1 MEPSATGTVG
11 GARAR
16 TGRPRSTSQADLE
29 RVGFELFERKGFED
43 TTVDDIAAAAGIGR
57 RTFFRY
63 FASKNDLV
71 WGDFEGQL
79 IRLRALLAAVPEDT
93 PVMDALR
100 TTVIEFNSFD
110 RDTVPWH
117 RRRME
122 LILRVPALQADSALR
137 YNSWRSVITEFA
149 AARTGGTPRD
159 LEPRLIGNLALAA
172 AVASYELW
180 LEDDAAELPALMDAA
195 FRRLAAGF

>member
-1 MEPSATGTVG
+1 VEPSATGVVDD
-11 GARAR
+11 ARAR
-16 TGRPRSTSQADLE
+16 SGRPRSTSRADLE
-29 RVGFELFERKGFED
+29 RIGFQLFERKGFEE
-43 TTVDDIAAAAGIGR
+43 TTIDDIAVEAGIGR

-79 IRLRALLAAVPEDT
+79 VRLRELLAEIPDDM
-93 PVMDALR
+93 PIMDGLR
-100 TTVIEFNSFD
+100 VTIIEFNSFD

-137 YNSWRSVITEFA
+137 YNSWRSIITEFA
-149 AARTGGTPRD
+149 AVRTGRTSRD

-172 AVASYELW
+172 AVAYELW
-180 LEDDAAELPALMDAA
+180 LEDGRAELSDLMDAA

>member
-1 MEPSATGTVG
+1 MGTVDD
-11 GARAR
+11 ARGR
-16 TGRPRSTSQADLE
+16 SGRPRSTSRADLE
-29 RVGFELFERKGFED
+29 RIGFELFERKGFEES
-43 TTVDDIAAAAGIGR
+43 TIDDIAGAAGISR

-79 IRLRALLAAVPEDT
+79 VRLRELLAAVPED
-93 PVMDALR
+93 VSLIDGLR
-100 TTVIEFNSFD
+100 ATIIEFNSFD

-122 LILRVPALQADSALR
+122 LILNVPALQADSALR
-137 YNSWRSVITEFA
+137 YNSWRSIITEFVA
-149 AARTGGTPRD
+149 ERTGCTPRD

-172 AVASYELW
+172 SVASYELW
-180 LEDDAAELPALMDAA
+180 LEDGTAELPDLMDAA

>member
-1 MEPSATGTVG
+1 MTSVVDDARVG
-11 GARAR
+11 S
-16 TGRPRSTSQADLE
+16 GRPRSTSRADLE
-29 RVGFELFERKGFED
+29 RIGFELFERKGFEA

-79 IRLRALLAAVPEDT
+79 VHLRELLAAVPDDV
-93 PVMDALR
+93 PIVDGLR
-100 TTVIEFNSFD
+100 TAIVEFNSFD
-110 RDTVPWH
+110 RAVVPWH

-137 YNSWRSVITEFA
+137 YHAWRLIITEFA
-149 AARTGGTPRD
+149 AERTGLASND
-159 LEPRLIGNLALAA
+159 LEPRLIGSVALAA
-172 AVASYELW
+172 SVAAYELW
-180 LEDDAAELPALMDAA
+180 LEDGEAELSELMDAT

>member
-1 MEPSATGTVG
+1 MEPSAIGTVDD
-11 GARAR
+11 ARGR
-16 TGRPRSTSQADLE
+16 SGRPRSTSRADLE
-29 RVGFELFERKGFED
+29 RIGFELFERKGFEES
-43 TTVDDIAAAAGIGR
+43 TIDDIAGAAGISR

-79 IRLRALLAAVPEDT
+79 VRLRELLAAVPED
-93 PVMDALR
+93 VSLIDGLR
-100 TTVIEFNSFD
+100 ATIIEFNSFD

-122 LILRVPALQADSALR
+122 LILNVPALQADSALR
-137 YNSWRSVITEFA
+137 YNSWRSIITEFVA
-149 AARTGGTPRD
+149 ERTGRTPRD

-172 AVASYELW
+172 SVASYELW
-180 LEDDAAELPALMDAA
+180 LEDGTAELPDLMDAA

>member
-1 MEPSATGTVG
+1 VVAPATSVLDD
-11 GARAR
+11 ARAR
-16 TGRPRSTSQADLE
+16 SGRPRATSRDDLE
-29 RVGFELFERKGFED
+29 RIGFALFERKGFEE
-43 TTVDDIAAAAGIGR
+43 TTVDDIASAAGIGR

-79 IRLRALLAAVPEDT
+79 VRLRELLAAVPDDA
-93 PVMDALR
+93 PLMDGLR
-100 TTVIEFNSFD
+100 TTIVEFNSFD

-122 LILRVPALQADSALR
+122 LILRVPTLQADSALR
-137 YNSWRSVITEFA
+137 YNSWRSIITDFA
-149 AARTGGTPRD
+149 AARTGLTTAD
-159 LEPRLIGNLALAA
+159 LEPRLIGNVALAA
-172 AVASYELW
+172 SVASYELW
-180 LEDDAAELPALMDAA
+180 LEDGNAELSELMDAA